1 MKVHY
6 TNDHGCRRKSAINLA
21 GFLARSSV
29 NGPGIRSVVWV
40 QGCPL
45 HCEGCFNP
53 QFLPFTPAQQVT
65 PSTLADTIFAQE
77 PIDGVTFSGGE
88 PFAQAD
94 ALGEL
99 GELLRERGHS
109 LVTFTGFSADRVL
122 GSAHPSWKRLLAV
135 TDLLVAGPYIPALKC
150 NTPLIGSSNQRI
162 IPLTDTIALPESH
175 ASLSAASG
183 QVTEFTIYANGTLT
197 ATGFP
202 EARFVNELAHRCTEG

>member
-1 MKVHY
+1 MKVHD
-6 TNDHGCRRKSAINLA
+6 TNDHGCRRKSTINLA

-53 QFLPFTPAQQVT
+53 QFLPFSKAEEVT
-65 PSTLADTIFAQE
+65 PSALADRICAQE

-109 LVTFTGFSADRVL
+109 IVTFTGFSPECVL
-122 GSAHPSWKRLLAV
+122 ASTRPAWQRLVAV
-135 TDLLVAGPYIPALKC
+135 TDLLIAGPYIRSLHC
-150 NTPLIGSSNQRI
+150 DTPWIGSSNQRTI
-162 IPLTDTIALPESH
+162 ALTDTIAVPESH
-175 ASLSAASG
+175 ASISTTSG
-183 QVTEFTIYANGTLT
+183 HLAEFTIHADGSLT

-202 EARFVNELAHRCTEG
+202 EARFVKALAHRCTEV

>member
-1 MKVHY
+1 MKVHD
-6 TNDHGCRRKSAINLA
+6 TNDPGCRRKSTINLA

-53 QFLPFTPAQQVT
+53 QFLPFTPTQQVT
-65 PSTLADTIFAQE
+65 PSTLADRICAQE

-94 ALGEL
+94 ALGDL
-99 GELLRERGHS
+99 GERLQHGGLS
-109 LVTFTGFSADRVL
+109 IVTFTGFSPDLVL
-122 GSAHPSWKRLLAV
+122 SSTRPAWKRLLAV
-135 TDLLVAGPYIPALKC
+135 TDLLIAGPYITSFKC
-150 NTPLIGSSNQRI
+150 NTPWIGSSNQRI
-162 IPLTDTIALPESH
+162 IPLTDSIPLTADQNPL
-175 ASLSAASG
+175 SG
-183 QVTEFTIYANGTLT
+183 QIAEFTIHADGTLT

-202 EARFVNELAHRCTEG
+202 EGTFVKALAHRCRGV

>member
-1 MKVHY
+1 MKVQD
-6 TNDHGCRRKSAINLA
+6 TNDHGCRRKSTINLA
-21 GFLARSSV
+21 GFLARSSA

-65 PSTLADTIFAQE
+65 PSALADIIFAQE
-77 PIDGVTFSGGE
+77 PIDGVTFTGGE

-99 GELLRERGHS
+99 GEMLQQRGHS
-109 LVTFTGFSADRVL
+109 LVTFTGFSADLLL
-122 GSAHPSWKRLLAV
+122 GSTRPSWKRLLAV
-135 TDLLVAGPYIPALKC
+135 TDLLITGPYIPSLEC
-150 NTPLIGSSNQRI
+150 ETPLIGSSNQKI
-162 IPLTDTIALPESH
+162 IPLTGAITLP
-175 ASLSAASG
+175 ASYTPVSG
-183 QVTEFTIYANGTLT
+183 HVTEFTIYADGTLT

-202 EARFVNELAHRCTEG
+202 ETRFVNELAHRCTEG

>member
-1 MKVHY
+1 MKVQD
-6 TNDHGCRRKSAINLA
+6 TNDPGCRRKSTINLA

-40 QGCPL
+40 QGCPI

-53 QFLPFTPAQQVT
+53 QFLPFSKAEEVT
-65 PSTLADTIFAQE
+65 PSALADRICAQE
-77 PIDGVTFSGGE
+77 PIEGVTFTGGE

-99 GELLRERGHS
+99 GKRLQGHGHS
-109 LVTFTGFSADRVL
+109 IVTFTGFSANLVL
-122 GSAHPSWKRLLAV
+122 GSTRPSWKRLLTV
-135 TDLLVAGPYIPALKC
+135 TDLLIAGPYIPSLKC
-150 NTPLIGSSNQRI
+150 ETPLIGSSNQRI
-162 IPLTDTIALPESH
+162 IQLNDSLAVH
-175 ASLSAASG
+175 ASYTPVSG
-183 QVTEFTIYANGTLT
+183 HVTEFTIYADGTLT

>member
-1 MKVHY
+1 MKVHD
-6 TNDHGCRRKSAINLA
+6 TNDPGCRRKSTINLA

-40 QGCPL
+40 QGCPI

-53 QFLPFTPAQQVT
+53 QFLPFSKAEQVT
-65 PSTLADTIFAQE
+65 PSSLADRICAQE

-99 GELLRERGHS
+99 GELLREQGHS
-109 LVTFTGFSADRVL
+109 IVTFTGFSPDRVL
-122 GSAHPSWKRLLAV
+122 ASTRPAWQRLLAV
-135 TDLLVAGPYIPALKC
+135 TDLLIAGPYIASLHC
-150 NTPLIGSSNQRI
+150 DTPWIGSSNQRI
-162 IPLTDTIALPESH
+162 IPLTDTIALPET
-175 ASLSAASG
+175 LSSVPDVPGHLA
-183 QVTEFTIYANGTLT
+183 EFTIHTDGSLT

-202 EARFVNELAHRCTEG
+202 DTRFVKTLAHRCTEV

>member
-1 MKVHY
+1 
-6 TNDHGCRRKSAINLA
+6 
-21 GFLARSSV
+21 
-29 NGPGIRSVVWV
+29 V

-53 QFLPFTPAQQVT
+53 QFLPFTFVEQVT
-65 PSTLADTIFAQE
+65 PSALADTIFAQE

-99 GELLRERGHS
+99 GEMLQHRGHS
-109 LVTFTGFSADRVL
+109 IVTFTGFSADRVL
-122 GSAHPSWKRLLAV
+122 TSARPSWRRLLAV

-150 NTPLIGSSNQRI
+150 DTPLIGSSNQRI
-162 IPLTDTIALPESH
+162 IPLTDTIALPESYT
-175 ASLSAASG
+175 SISAASG
-183 QVTEFTIYANGTLT
+183 HVAEFTIYADGTLT

-202 EARFVNELAHRCTEG
+202 EARFVRELAHRCTEV

>member
-1 MKVHY
+1 MKVHD
-6 TNDHGCRRKSAINLA
+6 TNDPGCRRMSTINLA

-53 QFLPFTPAQQVT
+53 QFLPFTPAQKVT
-65 PSTLADTIFAQE
+65 HSTLAKRIFAQE

-94 ALGEL
+94 ALGDL
-99 GELLRERGHS
+99 GERLQHHGLS
-109 LVTFTGFSADRVL
+109 IVTFTGFSPEHVL
-122 GSAHPSWKRLLAV
+122 LSTRPAWRRLIAV
-135 TDLLVAGPYIPALKC
+135 TDLLIAGPYIPSLKC
-150 NTPLIGSSNQRI
+150 NIPWIGSSNQRI
-162 IPLTDTIALPESH
+162 IPLTNTITQSGH
-175 ASLSAASG
+175 DSAISG
-183 QVTEFTIYANGTLT
+183 QVAEFTIHANGTLT

-202 EARFVNELAHRCTEG
+202 DGQFVEALAHRCRGV